1 MRVHVETLFTRDGA
15 DRLRQENA
23 LGHGAAPRFFL
34 GRTIHAN
41 DCWFR
46 NDLSDE
52 LIADLRSLC
61 HAERVGDVNTSHDQ
75 AMPFMARLSLE
86 LPVSAIYT
94 GPAFCFAESSITTH
108 HAIAVTGENIGVLS
122 PYLDPWREDVT
133 AGMPMAAVLDH
144 GRAVSVCCSVRVGQ
158 EAHEAGVETHP
169 DFRGRGHA
177 AAAVR
182 AWAAMVRE
190 LGLMPLYSTSWDN
203 TASRAL
209 ARSLGLVQYG
219 AALHLT

>member
-1 MRVHVETLFTRDGA
+1 MRVHVETLFTRDRAG
-15 DRLRQENA
+15 RLLQVNA
-23 LGHGAAPRFFL
+23 LGHGTAPRFLL

-61 HAERVGDVNTSHDQ
+61 HAERVGDVNASSDQ
-75 AMPFMARLSLE
+75 ATPFITRLSRE
-86 LPVSAIYT
+86 APVSTIYT
-94 GPAFCFAESSITTH
+94 GPAFCFAETSITSH
-108 HAIAVTGENIGVLS
+108 DAIAVTSENVAVLS
-122 PYLDPWREDVT
+122 PYLDPWREDVA

-144 GRAVSVCCSVRVGQ
+144 GCAVAVCCSVRVGH

-182 AWAAMVRE
+182 AWATMVRE
-190 LGLMPLYSTSWDN
+190 LGRMPLYSTSWDN

-219 AALHLT
+219 ATLQLT